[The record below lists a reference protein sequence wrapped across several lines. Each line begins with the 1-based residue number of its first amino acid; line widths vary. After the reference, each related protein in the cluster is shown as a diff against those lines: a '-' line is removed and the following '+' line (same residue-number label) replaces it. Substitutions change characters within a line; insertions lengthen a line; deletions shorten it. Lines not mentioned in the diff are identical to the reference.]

1 MVNLEIAVSK
11 EIDKMVEEMIKE
23 RQQIIK
29 VCKEAYEFIQ
39 KKRRI
44 KMSKI
49 NTNIEDKLYRK
60 ENNQR
65 GFNSFVVLL
74 AVISIHYLD

>member
-39 KKRRI
+39 K
-44 KMSKI
+44 
-49 NTNIEDKLYRK
+49 EK
-60 ENNQR
+60 ENQDDKN
-65 GFNSFVVLL
+65 
-74 AVISIHYLD
+74 